1 MAAETTIAREGRV
14 NPVNSVG
21 VASRTKER
29 AEEIISDFRS
39 KYRTS
44 FATMSGIPLAKS
56 NFVFSLTEKKRR
68 EQFPFLDNTG
78 NEDRERAFDYVAGR
92 AVKGGAKE
100 VAKALNDSGLGDRWK
115 AVRDEKE
122 LMELRSTDPWGNEH
136 RMIIKPRKKK

>member
-1 MAAETTIAREGRV
+1 MAAETTVAREGRV

-29 AEEIISDFRS
+29 AERIISDFRS

-44 FATMSGIPLAKS
+44 FATMSGIPQKKS
-56 NFVFSLTEKKRR
+56 NFVYSLTEKKRR

-78 NEDRERAFDYVAGR
+78 NEDKERAFDYVAGG

-100 VAKALNDSGLGDRWK
+100 VAKALNVSGLGDMWK
-115 AVRDEKE
+115 AVREEKD

-136 RMIIKPRKKK
+136 RMIIKPKKKK

>member
-1 MAAETTIAREGRV
+1 MAAETTVAREGRV

-29 AEEIISDFRS
+29 AERVISDFRS

-44 FATMSGIPLAKS
+44 FATMSGIPQAKS
-56 NFVFSLTEKKRR
+56 NFVYSLTEKKRR

-78 NEDRERAFDYVAGR
+78 NEDKERAFDYVAGG

-100 VAKALNDSGLGDRWK
+100 VAKALNASGLGDRWK
-115 AVRDEKE
+115 AVREEKD

-136 RMIIKPRKKK
+136 RMIIKPRKNK

>member
-1 MAAETTIAREGRV
+1 MAGEITIAREGRAI
-14 NPVNSVG
+14 PVNSVG

-29 AEEIISDFRS
+29 AERVISDFRS

-56 NFVFSLTEKKRR
+56 NFAYSLTEKKRK
-68 EQFPFLDNTG
+68 EQFPFLDNVG
-78 NEDRERAFDYVAGR
+78 NEDQERAIDYVVGN

-100 VAKALNDSGLGDRWK
+100 VAKALNASDLGDRWK